1 MHAAVILVRP
11 FRFHRGYTAE
21 STSFK
26 RLETK
31 RLGMVPGDGIEP
43 PTPAFSGPRST
54 SELPR
59 HGVNKDSKAS
69 ERWRQ
74 RGRRSPVEFPLAA
87 PQRNGSR
94 NRRGGVTPPFRN
106 ERTQLFYRAAGGMP
120 RSFNSTAR
128 SMYTSSRL

>member
-69 ERWRQ
+69 ARWRQ
-74 RGRRSPVEFPLAA
+74 SLCRNRLAA
-87 PQRNGSR
+87 HTLAATVGAFAAMGPCSAK
-94 NRRGGVTPPFRN
+94 
-106 ERTQLFYRAAGGMP
+106 AAGHIVGGMF